1 MCSRVHISLDEVSQA
16 QTIRSV
22 TPPLGG
28 AAGSVKVAVWIWFG
42 SAHQT
47 DAGEVAER
55 DKVNRDNYVWKWE
68 CNYLYSYLYNSNIKL
83 NILNTLKHPP
93 LNPHSKC
100 RRVSLCVCSQPR
112 LLIWNM
118 KSTCAQ
124 LSLGFHVHRNS
135 KKVELVNAHICR
147 SKVNNF
153 SSYERKQERG
163 GFLKWAE
170 TNF

>member
-16 QTIRSV
+16 QTITSV

-55 DKVNRDNYVWKWE
+55 DKVNRDNHVWKWE

-83 NILNTLKHPP
+83 NILNTEIFKT
-93 LNPHSKC
+93 S
-100 RRVSLCVCSQPR
+100 SF
-112 LLIWNM
+112 
-118 KSTCAQ
+118 KST
-124 LSLGFHVHRNS
+124 L
-135 KKVELVNAHICR
+135 
-147 SKVNNF
+147 
-153 SSYERKQERG
+153 
-163 GFLKWAE
+163 
-170 TNF
+170 